1 MYYLLFLIHPF
12 TMLFMALKNLNGLRL
27 ANVIWLF
34 TVFYSATIGI
44 EEGSGGDI
52 LGYMDQVR
60 ELYGVPFDITTAWSY
75 YIDSGEIDVLRIFL
89 AILVSRF
96 TGNGFLLAIVY
107 GVIFGYFFS
116 RNVSYILSRLNGS
129 LGLITVLL
137 LLVFVL
143 LNPIWNLNGFRFWTA
158 THVFIYGLLPFLFEG
173 KRRSLLW
180 CVVTPFLFHF
190 SYLLPLGILG
200 IYLAL
205 GNRLF
210 LFYGFFIVSVFV
222 SEINYEG
229 INQAIKTYAPV
240 KFAER
245 TAGYRTVEAIKN
257 YREGE
262 KNVSWHARYYKR
274 GLIWALI
281 LYLLVLYWKSR
292 AMVRKND
299 ILLKL
304 LSITLLFFGV
314 ANIAALLPSGGR
326 FTTLA
331 SMLAVVLLAFYLQ
344 NNPREKVMTRL
355 IPLTY
360 PLLALFIMVAA
371 RDGLYQMSITTVI
384 GNPLLAVF
392 TLGENVPLNTFLD

>member
-44 EEGSGGDI
+44 EAGSGSDI
-52 LGYMDQVR
+52 LVYMDQVR
-60 ELYGVPFDITTAWSY
+60 ELYGVPFDIGTAWSY
-75 YIDSGEIDVLRIFL
+75 YNASGEIDVLRIFL

-96 TGNGFLLAIVY
+96 TENGFLLAIVY

-116 RNVSYILSRLNGS
+116 RNLSYILSRLEGS

-173 KRRSLLW
+173 NKRSLLW

-205 GNRLF
+205 GNRLV

-262 KNVSWHARYYKR
+262 KNISWHARYYKR

-281 LYLLVLYWKSR
+281 LYLLVLYWKSSV
-292 AMVRKND
+292 MVRKND

-304 LSITLLFFGV
+304 MSITLLFFGV
-314 ANIAALLPSGGR
+314 ANIVALLPSGGR

-331 SMLAVVLLAFYLQ
+331 SMLAVVLLAYYLQ

-392 TLGENVPLNTFLD
+392 TLGENVPLNTFLE